1 MMTVLDE
8 QGTPW
13 RNKTEMD
20 EEDDA
25 KEYVATAGAISSI
38 ANGSWKNHFSLSVS
52 DITISIVPPCFASM
66 EILAFIIPSAKFAY
80 TSVLRIKM

>member
-13 RNKTEMD
+13 RNKMEMD

-38 ANGSWKNHFSLSVS
+38 ANGSRKNHFSLSVS
-52 DITISIVPPCFASM
+52 DITISIVPRSVYDLS
-66 EILAFIIPSAKFAY
+66 LA
-80 TSVLRIKM
+80 LRPWKY